1 MGNSVST
8 NTLNKIN
15 FEDMQSLITEKK
27 ALIINTLPNINQ
39 NCLIMGTIPAENEIK
54 LINEYISSRNFAKI
68 IVIYGKNCSDDSVVG
83 KYKQLMELGFTNIY
97 VYPGGMFEWLCL
109 QDIYGLEI
117 FPTTIKELDILKYK
131 GKKILGV
138 KLIENR

>member
-27 ALIINTLPNINQ
+27 ALIINTLSNINQ

-109 QDIYGLEI
+109 QDIYSSEI

-131 GKKILGV
+131 GKKMLGV
-138 KLIENR
+138 KLIKNR